1 MVEISEK
8 LLLRY
13 GDGLGVD
20 GGNLRG
26 GVSLVDGAF
35 GFRGEKGAVGL
46 RVGVALGDGCG
57 DVCGANSRWAGAGL
71 RDAGERGGSG
81 GGLSPASA
89 MGGDTIRDLLLE
101 GSGGEVGL
109 RQFERRQGTCGVLSE
124 FVVSVYFKLC

>member
-1 MVEISEK
+1 MIEISEK

-20 GGNLRG
+20 GGNLCG

-35 GFRGEKGAVGL
+35 GFRGEKRAVGL
-46 RVGVALGDGCG
+46 RVGVALGDSCG

-71 RDAGERGGSG
+71 RDAGERGRSG

-89 MGGDTIRDLLLE
+89 MGRDTIRDLLLE
-101 GSGGEVGL
+101 GSGGEI
-109 RQFERRQGTCGVLSE
+109 
-124 FVVSVYFKLC
+124 